1 MGTHNTRQTQLLKT
15 NHVIV
20 RKVKP
25 QNSNLNFSKGKTK
38 NKKTKNK
45 KQKTKTKTNKTKPKK
60 TPIANPLKSSNLLKL
75 VKTEKR
81 RKLIRQMVKKIK
93 IKGGTMS
100 DLHKRIIK

>member
-38 NKKTKNK
+38 NKKQKTKNK
-45 KQKTKTKTNKTKPKK
+45 KQKQTKQNQ
-60 TPIANPLKSSNLLKL
+60 
-75 VKTEKR
+75 KR
-81 RKLIRQMVKKIK
+81 LQSQIP
-93 IKGGTMS
+93 
-100 DLHKRIIK
+100 